1 MSVPCPPPS
10 TSGTAYSYHLLRA
23 ASERFQTTPGAL
35 DRERLAQVEHQA
47 RRTFDLE
54 SLVLSSPE
62 ARDTLIPEQR
72 LDEAVLA
79 IRQRYPDEES
89 FLADLTTSG
98 LDATT
103 LRQALQRELIF
114 DAVMQQVGA
123 RAEPIGE
130 VDERLFHE
138 LHRDRFT
145 TPERRT
151 ARHIL
156 ITINDDFA
164 ENRRAAALARI
175 EAVAAKL
182 DGHAQRFGTL
192 ARQCSECPTA
202 TEDGR
207 LGAVPRGQL
216 YPELDSVLF
225 TLTEGQIS
233 GVLESELGFH
243 LLLCE
248 RIEPGTSIEFDQ
260 ARAKIHSVI
269 AARRRLDYQKTWL
282 AELRQ
287 PAPLP
292 QENPQE

>member
-1 MSVPCPPPS
+1 MNVRPPPS
-10 TSGTAYSYHLLRA
+10 TSPSAEYRYHLLRA

-35 DRERLAQVEHQA
+35 DAERLSQAERQAQQ
-47 RRTFDLE
+47 TFELE

-62 ARDTLIPEQR
+62 ARDTLAPEPR

-79 IRQRYPDEES
+79 IRQRYPDEDS
-89 FLADLTTSG
+89 FLADLTANG
-98 LDATT
+98 LDADT
-103 LRQALQRELIF
+103 LRQSLRRELVF

-123 RAEPIGE
+123 RAEPVSE
-130 VDERLFHE
+130 LDEQLFHE
-138 LHRDRFT
+138 LHRERFI

-156 ITINDDFA
+156 ITVNDDFA
-164 ENRRAAALARI
+164 ENRREVALARI
-175 EAVAAKL
+175 DAVAAQLK
-182 DGHAQRFGTL
+182 GQAQRFGAL

-216 YPELDSVLF
+216 YPELDAALF
-225 TLTEGQIS
+225 ALAEGEVS
-233 GVLESELGFH
+233 GVLKSELGFH

-248 RIEPGTSIEFDQ
+248 RIEPGVEIGFEQ

-269 AARRRLDYQKTWL
+269 AARRRLDRQKSWL

-287 PAPLP
+287 AT
-292 QENPQE
+292 